1 MIDSPSV
8 MIDEGSVKTKSV
20 FNEYSASSK
29 QSSSARREM
38 SKHFSR
44 DVSKILE
51 IFCLYLK
58 DVGNLLFSFK
68 DPGNLLFLFKR
79 CWQIFCFDEAINF
92 GTLACCCLIMEP
104 SLNLKYSFV
113 KCQN

>member
-1 MIDSPSV
+1 MSLCIAQCANKQKEQIQFPVALIHHPPTEYMIDSPSV
-8 MIDEGSVKTKSV
+8 MIDEGSVKTPIVCKQNL

-68 DPGNLLFLFKR
+68 DPGNL
-79 CWQIFCFDEAINF
+79 
-92 GTLACCCLIMEP
+92 
-104 SLNLKYSFV
+104 
-113 KCQN
+113 